1 MTELL
6 RIQNLTV
13 DLPAGADRPHALK
26 DLTLSVNAGEIVCVV
41 GESGSGKSLTAG
53 AILGLLPQGV
63 HASGGQIHWE
73 GQDLLQLAPD
83 ALRRLRGRRIGMIFQ
98 EPMTALNPL
107 RTIGDQIGE
116 VFRTHT
122 RLGRAE
128 IARRTLEL
136 LDSVRLPDPAQAVN
150 AYPHELSGGQRQ
162 RAMIAMALALEPALL
177 IADEPTTAL
186 DVTTQAQILH
196 LIHDL
201 QRRRGTAVLFIT
213 HDFGVVAEI
222 ADRVAVMQRGV
233 LVESGTADQVLEHP
247 QHPYT
252 RALIAAVPPLAPA
265 EARSTLDADA
275 PVILATKALSKIY
288 RKRGWFGRPSR
299 VTHAVNGV
307 ELTLREGQTLGIVG
321 ESGSGK
327 STLARTLL
335 GLLPPDAGSITLA
348 GKPLAFK
355 GGSARRA
362 HAKLVQ
368 MVFQDPYGSLNPRQR
383 VGDIVAQGPMV
394 HGMPRREALALAQE
408 LFELVGLS
416 ADAIRRFPHEFS
428 GGQRQRVGLAR
439 ALAMR
444 PQVLI
449 ADEPVSALD
458 VSVQAQVLALLA
470 RLRQQL
476 GLSIVFITHDLR
488 VAAQVCDH
496 VAVMKDGRVVEEGVC
511 AEVFGNPTNPYTQAL
526 LAAVPGRR
534 WNPASVTA
542 RQAA

>member
-201 QRRRGTAVLFIT
+201 QRRKGTAVLFIT

-265 EARSTLDADA
+265 EVRSTLDADA
-275 PVILATKALSKIY
+275 PVILATKALSKTY
-288 RKRGWFGRPSR
+288 RKRGWFGRPGR
-299 VTHAVNGV
+299 VTHAVDGV

-335 GLLPPDAGSITLA
+335 GLLPPDAGSISLA

-355 GGSARRA
+355 GGSARHA

-394 HGMPRREALALAQE
+394 HGMPRREALSLAQE

-511 AEVFGNPTNPYTQAL
+511 SEVFGNPAHPYTQAL

-534 WNPASVTA
+534 WNPAGVTA